1 MPTIPEAE
9 ARALLSRPQRCEGEF
24 AWSTPKYRRTTRQLT
39 AGLIDEGGAATHMYV
54 ELVFRYSPKAPM
66 TTYLFT
72 VFKDDHYGLARVY
85 QLEVTGAQR
94 RLTDLHKLSHEHIG
108 DHRLNG
114 KANWNDWEYDEVLA
128 YFCARTN
135 ITFSPYPPKP
145 DLQRGRQP

>member
-39 AGLIDEGGAATHMYV
+39 AGLLDESGVATGMYL
-54 ELVFRYSPKAPM
+54 ELVFRYSPKGPI

-72 VFKDDHYGLARVY
+72 VFNGDQYGAERVY

-94 RLTDLHKLSHEHIG
+94 RSKDLHKLSHEHIG
-108 DHRLNG
+108 DYRLDA
-114 KANWNDWEYDEVLA
+114 KANWKDWEYDEVLA

-145 DLQRGRQP
+145 DRQCAR